1 VTQEN
6 TIGDATKLYT
16 ATLNHLQQSPWNDT
30 RNAKTLAWMVTGLI
44 QTGSSNPPD
53 WIPSVQTQATRAQST
68 ERRFSRWLTNKNITA
83 QHVYTPLITQ
93 ALQEWGEY
101 EFRLAFLA
109 RKTAPCGLLALDTSL
124 IFETHCIIRIVVLYR
139 GRAVPLVQTVIA
151 HASATV
157 SFEQLEEVLNTARA
171 ILRRVKHC
179 KVIFLADRG
188 FADISLMQRLKDFGW
203 SYRIR
208 IKACFNIYS
217 PDKQLLCKVGQVAL
231 ESGQAK
237 YYQNVR
243 LTAKHFGLVHVAL
256 ARPDGVNELWA
267 VVSDEP
273 TSAQT
278 FVEYGWRFQIEEC
291 FLDDKSGAFNLEDS
305 GLRDAESLER
315 LLLVL
320 GVSMLLLV
328 SEGTQV
334 VSNGSRR
341 AVDAHWARGLSY
353 LKIGWRWVRHAVAVG
368 SAIFERIALVGGDDP
383 EPLGARKRLGVT
395 AAKAIAGLCGR
406 TFAFR
411 LSS

>member
-1 VTQEN
+1 VRPRIVDFPVVTQEN

-16 ATLNHLQQSPWNDT
+16 ATLNQLQQSPWNDT
-30 RNAKTLAWMVTGLI
+30 RNAKTLAWMVAGLI

-53 WIPSVQTQATRAQST
+53 WIPSVETQATRAQST
-68 ERRFSRWLTNKNITA
+68 ERRFSRWLTNKHITA

-101 EFRLAFLA
+101 EFR
-109 RKTAPCGLLALDTSL
+109 LALDTSL

-139 GRAVPLVQTVIA
+139 GRAVPLVQRVIA
-151 HASATV
+151 HASASV

-171 ILRRVKHC
+171 ILRHVKRC

-188 FADISLMQRLKDFGW
+188 FADINLMQRLTDFGW

-231 ESGQAK
+231 EPGQAK

-243 LTAKHFGLVHVAL
+243 LTAKHFGLLHVAL
-256 ARPDGVNELWA
+256 ARAEGVNELWA

-273 TSAQT
+273 TSEQT

-320 GVSMLLLV
+320 GVTMLLLV

-334 VSNGSRR
+334 VSNGLRR
-341 AVDAHWARGLSY
+341 VVDAHWARGLSY
-353 LKIGWRWVRHAVAVG
+353 LKIGLRWVRRAVAAG
-368 SAIFERIALVGGDDP
+368 TAIFERIALVGGDDP
-383 EPLGARKRLGVT
+383 EPLGVRKRSGVT
-395 AAKAIAGLCGR
+395 AAKAIAGLRGR

-411 LSS
+411 VSS

>member
-1 VTQEN
+1 VRPRIVDFPVVTQEN

-16 ATLNHLQQSPWNDT
+16 ATLNHLLQSPWNDT
-30 RNAKTLAWMVTGLI
+30 RNAQTLAWMVTGLI
-44 QTGSSNPPD
+44 QTGSSNLPD

-101 EFRLAFLA
+101 EFRLA
-109 RKTAPCGLLALDTSL
+109 LDTSL
-124 IFETHCIIRIVVLYR
+124 VFETHCIIRIVVLYR

-171 ILRRVKHC
+171 ILRRVKRC

-231 ESGQAK
+231 ESSQAK

-256 ARPDGVNELWA
+256 ARPEGVNELWA

-315 LLLVL
+315 LLLALAVT
-320 GVSMLLLV
+320 MLLLV

-334 VSNGSRR
+334 VSSGSRR
-341 AVDAHWARGLSY
+341 VVDAHWDRGLSY
-353 LKIGWRWVRHAVAVG
+353 LKIGWRWVRRAVAAG
-368 SAIFERIALVGGDDP
+368 TSIFERIALVGGDDP
-383 EPLGARKRLGVT
+383 DPLGVRKRLGVT
-395 AAKAIAGLCGR
+395 AAKAIAGLRGR

-411 LSS
+411 VSS

>member
-1 VTQEN
+1 VTPKIQ
-6 TIGDATKLYT
+6 TGDAAELYT

-30 RNAKTLAWMVTGLI
+30 RNAKTLAWMVAGLI

-53 WIPSVQTQATRAQST
+53 WIPNVQTQATRAQST
-68 ERRFSRWLTNKNITA
+68 ERRFNRWLTNKHITA

-101 EFRLAFLA
+101 EFR
-109 RKTAPCGLLALDTSL
+109 LALDTSL

-151 HASATV
+151 HASACV
-157 SFEQLEEVLNTARA
+157 SFEQLENVLNTARA
-171 ILRRVKHC
+171 ILRRVKRC

-188 FADISLMQRLKDFGW
+188 FADISLLQCLKDFGW

-208 IKACFNIYS
+208 VKASFGIYS
-217 PDKQLLCKVGQVAL
+217 PDKQLLCKVGQVTL
-231 ESGQAK
+231 EPGQAK

-243 LTAKHFGLVHVAL
+243 LTAQHFGLVHVAL
-256 ARPDGVNELWA
+256 ARPEGVNELWA

-273 TSAQT
+273 TGEQT

-315 LLLVL
+315 LILVL

-334 VSNGSRR
+334 VTSGLRQI
-341 AVDAHWARGLSY
+341 VDPHWARGLSY
-353 LKIGWRWVRHAVAVG
+353 LKIGWRWVRRAVAVG
-368 SAIFERIALVGGDDP
+368 VTIFERIALVGGDDP
-383 EPLGARKRLGVT
+383 APLGVRKRSGMT
-395 AAKAIAGLCGR
+395 AAKAIAGLRGR

-411 LSS
+411 VSS

>member
-1 VTQEN
+1 
-6 TIGDATKLYT
+6 
-16 ATLNHLQQSPWNDT
+16 
-30 RNAKTLAWMVTGLI
+30 MVTGLI
-44 QTGSSNPPD
+44 QTGSSNLPD

-101 EFRLAFLA
+101 EFRLA
-109 RKTAPCGLLALDTSL
+109 LDTSL
-124 IFETHCIIRIVVLYR
+124 VFETHCIIRIVVLYR

-171 ILRRVKHC
+171 ILRRVKRC

-231 ESGQAK
+231 ESSQAK

-256 ARPDGVNELWA
+256 ARPEGVNELWA

-315 LLLVL
+315 LLLALAVT
-320 GVSMLLLV
+320 MLLLV

-334 VSNGSRR
+334 VSSGSRR
-341 AVDAHWARGLSY
+341 VVDAHWDRGLSY
-353 LKIGWRWVRHAVAVG
+353 LKIGWRWVRRAVAAG
-368 SAIFERIALVGGDDP
+368 TSIFERIALVGGDDP
-383 EPLGARKRLGVT
+383 DPLGVRKRLGVT
-395 AAKAIAGLCGR
+395 AAKAIAGLRGR

-411 LSS
+411 VSS

>member
-1 VTQEN
+1 MRPRIVDFPVVTQEN

-16 ATLNHLQQSPWNDT
+16 ATFNHLQKSPWNDT

-44 QTGSSNPPD
+44 QTGSSNPPN
-53 WIPSVQTQATRAQST
+53 WISSVQTPATRAQST
-68 ERRFSRWLTNKNITA
+68 ERRFSRWLTNKYITA

-101 EFRLAFLA
+101 EFRLA
-109 RKTAPCGLLALDTSL
+109 LDTSL
-124 IFETHCIIRIVVLYR
+124 IFETYCIVRIVVLYR

-151 HASATV
+151 HASASV
-157 SFEQLEEVLNTARA
+157 SFEQLEAVLNTARA

-188 FADISLMQRLKDFGW
+188 FADISLMQRLTDFGW

-208 IKACFNIYS
+208 IKANFGIYS
-217 PDKQLLCKVGQVAL
+217 PDKKLLCKVGQVAL
-231 ESGQAK
+231 KPGQAK

-243 LTAKHFGLVHVAL
+243 LTAQQYGLVHVAL
-256 ARPDGVNELWA
+256 ARPEGVNELWA

-273 TSAQT
+273 TSEQT

-305 GLRDAESLER
+305 GLRDADNLER

-334 VSNGSRR
+334 VSNGLRR
-341 AVDAHWARGLSY
+341 VVDAHWSRGLSY
-353 LKIGWRWVRHAVAVG
+353 LKIGWRWVRRAVAVG
-368 SAIFERIALVGGDDP
+368 TAIFERIALVGGDDP
-383 EPLGARKRLGVT
+383 DPLGVRKRLGVT
-395 AAKAIAGLCGR
+395 AAKAIAGLRGR

-411 LSS
+411 VSS

>member
-1 VTQEN
+1 VRPRIVDFPVVTPKIQ
-6 TIGDATKLYT
+6 TGDATKLYT
-16 ATLNHLQQSPWNDT
+16 ATLKHLQQSPWNDT

-44 QTGSSNPPD
+44 QTGSSNPPN

-68 ERRFSRWLTNKNITA
+68 ERRFSRWLTNKHIIG

-101 EFRLAFLA
+101 EFR
-109 RKTAPCGLLALDTSL
+109 LALDTSL

-151 HASATV
+151 HASASV

-171 ILRRVKHC
+171 ILRRLKRC

-208 IKACFNIYS
+208 IKASFGIYS
-217 PDKQLLCKVGQVAL
+217 PDKQLLCKIGQVAL
-231 ESGQAK
+231 EAGQAK

-243 LTAKHFGLVHVAL
+243 LTAQHFGLVHVAL
-256 ARPDGVNELWA
+256 ARPEGVKELWA

-273 TSAQT
+273 TSEQT
-278 FVEYGWRFQIEEC
+278 FVEYGWRFEIEEC

-320 GVSMLLLV
+320 GVTMLLLV

-334 VSNGSRR
+334 VRNGLRR
-341 AVDAHWARGLSY
+341 TVDAHWARGLSY
-353 LKIGWRWVRHAVAVG
+353 LKIGWRWVRTAIAVG
-368 SAIFERIALVGGDDP
+368 TAIFERVALVGGDDP

-395 AAKAIAGLCGR
+395 AGKAIAGLRGR

-411 LSS
+411 VSS

>member
-1 VTQEN
+1 MTPE
-6 TIGDATKLYT
+6 TTTGDATKLYT
-16 ATLNHLQQSPWNDT
+16 ATLNHLLRSPWNDT
-30 RNAKTLAWMVTGLI
+30 RNAKTLAWMVAGLI
-44 QTGSSNPPD
+44 QTGSSNLPD

-68 ERRFSRWLTNKNITA
+68 ERRFSRWLTNKHITA

-101 EFRLAFLA
+101 EFRLA
-109 RKTAPCGLLALDTSL
+109 LDTSL
-124 IFETHCIIRIVVLYR
+124 VFETHCIIRIVVLYR

-151 HASATV
+151 HASACV
-157 SFEQLEEVLNTARA
+157 SFEQLENVLNTARA
-171 ILRRVKHC
+171 ILRRVKRC

-188 FADISLMQRLKDFGW
+188 FADINLMQRLKDFGW

-208 IKACFNIYS
+208 IKASFGIYS

-231 ESGQAK
+231 EPGQAK

-243 LTAKHFGLVHVAL
+243 LTAQHFGLVHVAL
-256 ARPDGVNELWA
+256 ARPEGVNELWA

-273 TSAQT
+273 TSKQT
-278 FVEYGWRFQIEEC
+278 FVEYGWRFEIEEC

-305 GLRDAESLER
+305 GLRNAESLER

-334 VSNGSRR
+334 VSSGSRR
-341 AVDAHWARGLSY
+341 AVDAHWSRGLSY
-353 LKIGWRWVRHAVAVG
+353 LKIGWRWVRRAVAVG
-368 SAIFERIALVGGDDP
+368 TAIFERIALVGGDDP
-383 EPLGARKRLGVT
+383 EPLGFRKRSGVT

-411 LSS
+411 ESS

>member
-1 VTQEN
+1 VRPRIVDFPVVTQEN

-16 ATLNHLQQSPWNDT
+16 ATLKHLQQSPWNDT

-44 QTGSSNPPD
+44 QTGSSNLPD
-53 WIPSVQTQATRAQST
+53 WIPSIQTQATRAQST
-68 ERRFSRWLTNKNITA
+68 ERRFSRWLTNKYITA
-83 QHVYTPLITQ
+83 QHMYTPLITQ

-101 EFRLAFLA
+101 ELR
-109 RKTAPCGLLALDTSL
+109 LALDTSL
-124 IFETHCIIRIVVLYR
+124 VFETHCIIRIVVLYR

-157 SFEQLEEVLNTARA
+157 SFEQLEDVLNSARA
-171 ILRRVKHC
+171 ILRRVKRC

-188 FADISLMQRLKDFGW
+188 FADTSLMQRLKDFGW

-208 IKACFNIYS
+208 IKACFGIYS

-237 YYQNVR
+237 YFQNVR

-256 ARPDGVNELWA
+256 ARPDGVHELWA

-273 TSAQT
+273 TSEQT

-320 GVSMLLLV
+320 GVTMLLLV

-334 VSNGSRR
+334 VTNGLRR
-341 AVDAHWARGLSY
+341 TVDAHWARGLSY
-353 LKIGWRWVRHAVAVG
+353 LKIGWRWVRTAIAVG
-368 SAIFERIALVGGDDP
+368 TAIFERVALVGGDDP

-395 AAKAIAGLCGR
+395 AGKAIAGLRGR
-406 TFAFR
+406 TFVFR
-411 LSS
+411 VSS

>member
-1 VTQEN
+1 VRPRIVDFPVVTPKIQ
-6 TIGDATKLYT
+6 TGDATKLYN
-16 ATLNHLQQSPWNDT
+16 ATLNHLQRSSWNDT

-44 QTGSSNPPD
+44 QTGSSTPPN

-68 ERRFSRWLTNKNITA
+68 ERRFSRWLTNKHITA

-93 ALQEWGEY
+93 ALQNWGEY
-101 EFRLAFLA
+101 EFR
-109 RKTAPCGLLALDTSL
+109 LALDTSL

-171 ILRRVKHC
+171 ILRRLKRC

-208 IKACFNIYS
+208 IKASFGIYS
-217 PDKQLLCKVGQVAL
+217 PDKQLLCKIGQVAL
-231 ESGQAK
+231 EAGQAK

-243 LTAKHFGLVHVAL
+243 LTAQHFGLVHVAL
-256 ARPDGVNELWA
+256 ARPEGMNELWA

-273 TSAQT
+273 TSEQT
-278 FVEYGWRFQIEEC
+278 FVEYGWRFEIEEY

-320 GVSMLLLV
+320 GVTMLLLV

-334 VSNGSRR
+334 VTNGLRCT
-341 AVDAHWARGLSY
+341 VDAHWSRGLSY
-353 LKIGWRWVRHAVAVG
+353 LKIGWRWVRRAVAVG
-368 SAIFERIALVGGDDP
+368 TAIFERIALVGGVDP
-383 EPLGARKRLGVT
+383 EPLGFRKRSGVT
-395 AAKAIAGLCGR
+395 AAKAIAGLRGR
-406 TFAFR
+406 TFAFQV
-411 LSS
+411 SS

>member
-1 VTQEN
+1 MRPRIVDFPVVTQEN
-6 TIGDATKLYT
+6 TIGDATKLYN
-16 ATLNHLQQSPWNDT
+16 ATLNHLQKSPWNDT

-53 WIPSVQTQATRAQST
+53 WIPSVQTQAARAQST
-68 ERRFSRWLTNKNITA
+68 ERRFSRWLTNKYITA

-101 EFRLAFLA
+101 ELR
-109 RKTAPCGLLALDTSL
+109 LALDTSL
-124 IFETHCIIRIVVLYR
+124 VFETHCIIRIVVLYR
-139 GRAVPLVQTVIA
+139 GRAVPLVQRVIA
-151 HASATV
+151 HASASV
-157 SFEQLEEVLNTARA
+157 SFEQLEEVLNTAKV
-171 ILRRVKHC
+171 ILRRVNRC
-179 KVIFLADRG
+179 KVIFLADRD
-188 FADISLMQRLKDFGW
+188 FADTSLMQRLTDFGW

-208 IKACFNIYS
+208 IKASFSIYS
-217 PDKQLLCKVGQVAL
+217 PDKQLLCKIGQIAL
-231 ESGQAK
+231 EPGQAK

-243 LTAKHFGLVHVAL
+243 LTAQHFGLVHVAL
-256 ARPDGVNELWA
+256 ARPEGVNELWA

-273 TSAQT
+273 TSEQT

-320 GVSMLLLV
+320 GVTMLLLV

-334 VSNGSRR
+334 VTNGLRR
-341 AVDAHWARGLSY
+341 TVDAHWARGLSY
-353 LKIGWRWVRHAVAVG
+353 LKIGWRWVRRAITIG
-368 SAIFERIALVGGDDP
+368 TAIFERVALVGGDDP

-395 AAKAIAGLCGR
+395 AGKAIAGLRGR
-406 TFAFR
+406 TFVFR
-411 LSS
+411 VSS